1 MNEELYL
8 IAHKVRG
15 EPAFD
20 VAIKMHVDTLNE
32 DFWIIPTS
40 GHRAY
45 PYWFIPLNDLA
56 ERYDPIC
63 GFNQPSMP
71 EDTIDHYNTTAAP
84 KGFGTKTFEHLLGL
98 IGLEKKDK
106 ITRRF

>member
-1 MNEELYL
+1 METKLYL

-20 VAIKMHVDTLNE
+20 IAHQLQIGEELG
-32 DFWIIPTS
+32 WIIPTS

-45 PYWFIPLNDLA
+45 PYAEWPLNDLA

-63 GFNQPSMP
+63 GLNAPHMP
-71 EDTIDHYNTTAAP
+71 DALPDHYETLAA
-84 KGFGTKTFEHLLGL
+84 KGQGRVTNLLAALGL
-98 IGLEKKDK
+98 AKPKPS
-106 ITRRF
+106 ITRRL